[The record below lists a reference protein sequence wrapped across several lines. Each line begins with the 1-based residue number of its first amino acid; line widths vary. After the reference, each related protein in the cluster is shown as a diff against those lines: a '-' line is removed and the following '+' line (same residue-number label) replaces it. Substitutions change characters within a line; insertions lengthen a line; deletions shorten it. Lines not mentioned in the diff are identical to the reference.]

1 MLAPQTQ
8 LDLNG
13 PVLSFVQHPE
23 SNSVCSGGI
32 STFIGIATASFPNTA
47 FNDGYISY
55 KWYAVGYGELSDGTF
70 RGSTLTGTATSTLVV
85 SNANTPQINQTQ
97 FYVGADYVSLA
108 YSYPVGSAVT
118 AGTARYTG
126 NATNE
131 ILNSNSATLTV
142 YPTLSVSL
150 QPSDVEIAQT
160 KTATFRTLG
169 ALSDTTQGNIS
180 YRWQLNGTD
189 LSDSS
194 TVVGSGTTILS
205 IALPNISN
213 NTVRAKL
220 THPTSCSSPVYT
232 NSANYIVTQ
241 ARELLSYEWVTDAGI
256 FISSGEQN
264 ILSNPI
270 TFQNDLSYPAASLI
284 VYGSEKDLP
293 VRITLAGAAG
303 VTKNGNLGGQGGVSV
318 FTFTFRQNTEYVIK
332 LGDQTTA
339 TGGFGGGGGA
349 AYLYS
354 KGTLVAACGGGGG
367 AGIYHKGGAGGG
379 IGVPG
384 ERGFGPDGG
393 VGASRIDNGQLPTAS
408 GYAASGSL
416 GGQVSGCTIG
426 DYYRQQGYAPC
437 QDIGLVKWRGFDGTI
452 ATQTTDTITRGF
464 KTGLGYRN
472 NGGAA
477 SDSNQGGGGSGAY
490 GGSGAASAGS
500 GGGGGSG
507 YSNGTI
513 PVVIS
518 AISGGNSTSRSYI
531 TIESTA

>member
-1 MLAPQTQ
+1 
-8 LDLNG
+8 
-13 PVLSFVQHPE
+13 
-23 SNSVCSGGI
+23 
-32 STFIGIATASFPNTA
+32 
-47 FNDGYISY
+47 
-55 KWYAVGYGELSDGTF
+55 
-70 RGSTLTGTATSTLVV
+70 
-85 SNANTPQINQTQ
+85 
-97 FYVGADYVSLA
+97 
-108 YSYPVGSAVT
+108 
-118 AGTARYTG
+118 
-126 NATNE
+126 
-131 ILNSNSATLTV
+131 
-142 YPTLSVSL
+142 
-150 QPSDVEIAQT
+150 
-160 KTATFRTLG
+160 
-169 ALSDTTQGNIS
+169 NIS

-339 TGGFGGGGGA
+339 TGGSGGGGGA

-384 ERGFGPDGG
+384 EQGFGSDAG
-393 VGASRIDNGQLPTAS
+393 VGARRIDNGQLPTAS
-408 GYAASGSL
+408 GYAASGNL

-437 QDIGLVKWRGFDGTI
+437 QD
-452 ATQTTDTITRGF
+452 
-464 KTGLGYRN
+464 
-472 NGGAA
+472 
-477 SDSNQGGGGSGAY
+477 
-490 GGSGAASAGS
+490 
-500 GGGGGSG
+500 
-507 YSNGTI
+507 
-513 PVVIS
+513 
-518 AISGGNSTSRSYI
+518 
-531 TIESTA
+531 